1 LFRAGPANRLVSE
14 AETKLRRFAPGT
26 KKGLAHYLFA
36 GRSAGPCG
44 TVEENNAMKELL
56 ARLVLLLFI
65 VGITKGVVED
75 KNPTVAKPPGGGAR
89 QADDFQP
96 SR

>member
-1 LFRAGPANRLVSE
+1 
-14 AETKLRRFAPGT
+14 
-26 KKGLAHYLFA
+26 
-36 GRSAGPCG
+36 
-44 TVEENNAMKELL
+44 MKELL

-75 KNPTVAKPPGGGAR
+75 KNPTAAKPTGGGAR
-89 QADDFQP
+89 QSEDFQP

>member
-1 LFRAGPANRLVSE
+1 VAFCAWNEEGVGALPFRRKERGA
-14 AETKLRRFAPGT
+14 LRHG
-26 KKGLAHYLFA
+26 K
-36 GRSAGPCG
+36 
-44 TVEENNAMKELL
+44 ENNAMKELL

-75 KNPTVAKPPGGGAR
+75 KNPTAAKPPGGGAR
-89 QADDFQP
+89 QAEDFQP